1 MQKYCRIVTS
11 IYEKSE
17 ELWELVKYGR
27 NDEEDDLFFI
37 TSYYGYM
44 YIFLSVFYLCLP
56 LVGVTPVHALGFLG
70 LKREFGEI
78 KGTFRR
84 PALVRKILNSIIVC
98 DCQYLSTHKKQHKA
112 TYVCVT
118 ALPTYVSVRQP
129 MYVSALPEVLAW
141 NPAGTNQY
149 LEIMLINHNWFMI
162 IRQAFRK
169 PLEMLTVFLHQ

>member
-84 PALVRKILNSIIVC
+84 PALVRSIKFSILSLFVIVNIY
-98 DCQYLSTHKKQHKA
+98 QLTKSNT
-112 TYVCVT
+112 
-118 ALPTYVSVRQP
+118 RQP
-129 MYVSALPEVLAW
+129 MSVSQHCQPMSLSGNLCMCQHCLRYW
-141 NPAGTNQY
+141 
-149 LEIMLINHNWFMI
+149 LETLQVPIHIW
-162 IRQAFRK
+162 K
-169 PLEMLTVFLHQ
+169 

>member
-84 PALVRKILNSIIVC
+84 PALVRKIKFYHCLWLSIFINSQKATQGNLCLCHSIANLC
-98 DCQYLSTHKKQHKA
+98 LCQA
-112 TYVCVT
+112 TYVCV
-118 ALPTYVSVRQP
+118 SI
-129 MYVSALPEVLAW
+129 AW
-141 NPAGTNQY
+141 GIG
-149 LEIMLINHNWFMI
+149 L
-162 IRQAFRK
+162 K
-169 PLEMLTVFLHQ
+169 PCRYQSISWKNVD